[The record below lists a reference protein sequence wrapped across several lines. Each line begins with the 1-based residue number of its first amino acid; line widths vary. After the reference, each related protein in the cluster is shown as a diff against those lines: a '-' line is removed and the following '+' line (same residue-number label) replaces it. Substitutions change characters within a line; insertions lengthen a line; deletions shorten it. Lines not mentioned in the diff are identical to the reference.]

1 MLFEKERLGCIDY
14 FIYLLAGERAELL
27 DTTNPDWAPTV
38 NLGHDKIK
46 QNVSQLAVS
55 RNARAQKRNEN
66 KRKYDEMASS
76 STSRKVVRWML
87 FKKKNMLSLKHLVS
101 VHYLFLGP
109 KMSSTLHNGI
119 SSKWRLPVNNVDAK
133 ILFSRLHSFL

>member
-1 MLFEKERLGCIDY
+1 MLFEKERLGCMGY

-66 KRKYDEMASS
+66 KRKYDETASS
-76 STSRKVVRWML
+76 STSRKSGEMEVVQE
-87 FKKKNMLSLKHLVS
+87 KEYVEPETSCKCTLSL
-101 VHYLFLGP
+101 FGP
-109 KMSSTLHNGI
+109 
-119 SSKWRLPVNNVDAK
+119 
-133 ILFSRLHSFL
+133 

>member
-1 MLFEKERLGCIDY
+1 MLFEKERLGRMGY

-27 DTTNPDWAPTV
+27 ETTNPDWAPTV

-55 RNARAQKRNEN
+55 RNARAQKRNEK

-76 STSRKVVRWML
+76 STSRKSGEVEVVQE
-87 FKKKNMLSLKHLVS
+87 KEYVEPETSSKCTLSL
-101 VHYLFLGP
+101 FGP
-109 KMSSTLHNGI
+109 
-119 SSKWRLPVNNVDAK
+119 
-133 ILFSRLHSFL
+133 

>member
-1 MLFEKERLGCIDY
+1 MLFERLGCMDY

-27 DTTNPDWAPTV
+27 ATTNPDWAPTV
-38 NLGHDKIK
+38 KLGHDKIK

-76 STSRKVVRWML
+76 STSRKSSEMEVVQE
-87 FKKKNMLSLKHLVS
+87 KEYVE
-101 VHYLFLGP
+101 
-109 KMSSTLHNGI
+109 TET
-119 SSKWRLPVNNVDAK
+119 SSKCTLSV
-133 ILFSRLHSFL
+133 SG

>member
-1 MLFEKERLGCIDY
+1 MLFEKDRLGCMDY
-14 FIYLLAGERAELL
+14 FFYSLAGERAELL

-66 KRKYDEMASS
+66 KRKYDVRNTEI
-76 STSRKVVRWML
+76 RIHLKKVVRWKL
-87 FKKKNMLSLKHLVS
+87 FKKKNILSLKHLVS
-101 VHYLFLGP
+101 VHYQ
-109 KMSSTLHNGI
+109 
-119 SSKWRLPVNNVDAK
+119 
-133 ILFSRLHSFL
+133 

>member
-27 DTTNPDWAPTV
+27 DTTNLDWAPTV

-76 STSRKVVRWML
+76 STSRKSGEVEVVQE
-87 FKKKNMLSLKHLVS
+87 KEYVEPETSSKCTLSL
-101 VHYLFLGP
+101 FGP
-109 KMSSTLHNGI
+109 
-119 SSKWRLPVNNVDAK
+119 
-133 ILFSRLHSFL
+133 

>member
-1 MLFEKERLGCIDY
+1 M
-14 FIYLLAGERAELL
+14 

-76 STSRKVVRWML
+76 STSEKSGEVELEVVQE
-87 FKKKNMLSLKHLVS
+87 KEYVE
-101 VHYLFLGP
+101 P
-109 KMSSTLHNGI
+109 ET
-119 SSKWRLPVNNVDAK
+119 SSKCTLS
-133 ILFSRLHSFL
+133 IGS